1 MGLTRIRDLTLSL
14 DTSAYANNDVLA
26 DTQVITEAFRT
37 VDGTGQIR
45 SIAVLDE
52 DDQTAYT
59 FNMLFLD
66 SSASIGTENSAFSIT
81 DANAR
86 SILGAVSFATADS
99 IDLINSRIY
108 QKNGLSL
115 PVKAISGTA
124 SLGIA
129 LAVITGTPTHT
140 ASGIKVRI
148 GIEWD

>member
-1 MGLTRIRDLTLSL
+1 MGITRIRDVTLSL
-14 DTSAYANNDVLA
+14 DTSAYANGDVLA
-26 DTQVITEAFRT
+26 DTQVITEALRT

-45 SIAVLDE
+45 SINVLDE

-59 FNMLFLD
+59 FNVLFLD

-86 SILGAVSFATADS
+86 SIFGVATFATAES
-99 IDLINSRIY
+99 VDLINSRLY
-108 QKNGLSL
+108 WKNGLAI
-115 PVKAISGTA
+115 PIKAISGTA

-140 ASGIKVRI
+140 AAGIKIRL